1 MASRLPV
8 AHGARVR
15 VPVPRRPAGHPPA
28 RTRPAPRHPRVMVA
42 LRTFELVYDGQAET
56 VTRGQSYIA
65 PGHEI
70 VERFPD
76 RFRAV
81 SVRSSRDAISRLLG
95 PED

>member
-15 VPVPRRPAGHPPA
+15 APAARRPVGHPPA
-28 RTRPAPRHPRVMVA
+28 RSRPVERRAHVMVA
-42 LRTFELVYDGQAET
+42 VATFDLVYDGARET

-81 SVRSSRDAISRLLG
+81 SVRSSRALLDE
-95 PED
+95 ED